1 MIIIFR
7 FIALLP
13 NINDMG
19 KKEKRKIINFSL
31 GYAFLEFLRLTLLV
45 LIDVINVGLS
55 LFLINYI
62 YYVFKLIYGKS
73 TKKKRKYL

>member
-1 MIIIFR
+1 MFR
-7 FIALLP
+7 FIAVLP
-13 NINDMG
+13 NINDIG

-31 GYAFLEFLRLTLLV
+31 KYAFSEFLKFTSFLLAN
-45 LIDVINVGLS
+45 VINVGLS

-73 TKKKRKYL
+73 TKK